1 MDGRYLRKLQ
11 ASLIVA
17 AALLLTAGAA
27 YTTTWI
33 EAEVDFVDTVP
44 AHPGLEPYRD
54 LLESLEGVKFI
65 AIYQAHDSAHG
76 DSLRGTSFDALVEE
90 QGAFTQALLNEFP
103 GQFSHSLSVWEGMRT
118 GNYMLAK
125 IATAGNPPA
134 SSYSVPS
141 DPVTREAVK
150 SQILGD
156 DSLDSVL
163 AQDGSSAI
171 SLYFTKEND
180 RQLALDVEDFLAEW
194 TAREATPATDEHQ
207 VSGLLYSS
215 AYTDEKNRSETKL
228 WAPISAIGVF
238 IALLFAVRRVS
249 NVLIAMLSMVVALA
263 WTYGLM
269 GLLGVRISFLTLFL
283 APVVVGVGIDYAV
296 HMLHRYEEAR
306 ATLGKREAIQLA
318 IHTTGKAVAVTAA
331 TTVAGLATLLFIPS
345 PLFSE
350 IGGVSALGVFLG
362 FVAALT
368 VTPALRRLLPEF
380 RRRERRDFIGPKL
393 AKFAKNSR
401 GWGWIAV
408 AGITLLA
415 IGGAT
420 QTTVESGSAENEF
433 PQTDPVI
440 QLQKRIEAE
449 YGSYQRAYLVFQ
461 GDIPDPKVLAAMHG
475 AINASASLPLFRDA
489 SAVTTLLLADEATND
504 GVLDIAIN
512 GLLGGVGQEP
522 TEQEK
527 LPQTRAEAV
536 SDLDAL
542 FDDPLWRG
550 IAPFTISRD
559 YRLAVVAITITP
571 WETQADLKELRD
583 ALVDLA
589 DEIRPALGE
598 KATVAA
604 AGSPMN
610 RAAIIDQTPWDI
622 GIATFGATVAVF
634 AVLAV
639 AWFRKPSGIKLAAAA
654 AGMVLLATL
663 WLLGTVPLMNAI
675 YDAGSGGNNAAL
687 NDMFLLA
694 FAITVAVGIDDFV
707 HVVSRYWES
716 GSQKE
721 AWTHAGRAITGT
733 TLTTLVA
740 FAIMSGVYFLQ
751 SKNLAI
757 LTALGVLYS
766 YLLTMFLVPRL
777 LPKDSNPEPA

>member
-1 MDGRYLRKLQ
+1 MRKLQ
-11 ASLIVA
+11 ASLIVVA
-17 AALLLTAGAA
+17 TLLLTAGAA
-27 YTTTWI
+27 YTATWI

-44 AHPGLEPYRD
+44 SHPGLEPYRD
-54 LLESLEGVKFI
+54 LLDSLEGVKFI
-65 AIYQAHDSAHG
+65 AVYQAHDGSHG
-76 DSLRGTSFDALVEE
+76 DSLRGRSFDALVDE
-90 QGAFTQALLNEFP
+90 QGAFTQALLNAFP
-103 GQFSHSLSVWEGMRT
+103 GHFTHSLSVWEGMRT

-156 DSLDSVL
+156 DTLDSVL
-163 AQDGSSAI
+163 AKDGSSAI

-180 RQLALDVEDFLAEW
+180 RQLALDVEDFLADW
-194 TAREATPATDEHQ
+194 IAREATPATTDHQ

-215 AYTDEKNRSETKL
+215 AYTDEKNRSETQF
-228 WAPISAIGVF
+228 WAPISAVGVF
-238 IALLFAVRRVS
+238 IALLFAVRRIS
-249 NVLIAMLSMVVALA
+249 NVVIAMVSILVALT

-306 ATLGKREAIQLA
+306 ATLGKRESLQLA
-318 IHTTGKAVAVTAA
+318 IRTTGRAVAVTAA
-331 TTVAGLATLLFIPS
+331 TTVAGLATLLLIPS

-350 IGGVSALGVFLG
+350 IGGVSALGVLLG

-368 VTPALRRLLPEF
+368 ITPALRRLFPEVN
-380 RRRERRDFIGPKL
+380 RRPRRDIMGPKI
-393 AKFAKNSR
+393 AKFAANTRS
-401 GWGWIAV
+401 WGWIAV

-420 QTTVESGSAENEF
+420 QTTIESGSAENEF

-461 GDIPDPKVLAAMHG
+461 GDIPDPTVLATIHG
-475 AINASASLPLFRDA
+475 AINQSANLPLFRDA
-489 SAVTTLLLADEATND
+489 SAVTTLLIADADTDEGA
-504 GVLDIAIN
+504 LDIALN
-512 GLLGGVGQEP
+512 GLLGGLGQEP
-522 TEQEK
+522 SDAQK
-527 LPQTRAEAV
+527 LPQTRPDGVAA
-536 SDLDAL
+536 LDAL
-542 FDDPLWRG
+542 FEDPLWSG

-559 YRLAVVAITITP
+559 YELAVVAITINP
-571 WETQADLKELRD
+571 WEGQTELRALRD
-583 ALVDLA
+583 ALVLLA
-589 DEIRPALGE
+589 DEVRPQLGN
-598 KATVAA
+598 KATVEA
-604 AGSPMN
+604 AGAPMN

-622 GIATFGATVAVF
+622 GIASFGASMAVF
-634 AVLAV
+634 AVLSIS
-639 AWFRKPSGIKLAAAA
+639 WFRKPAGIKLAAAG
-654 AGMVLLATL
+654 AGMVLVATL
-663 WLLGTVPLMNAI
+663 WLLGTVPLMDAI
-675 YDAGSGGNNAAL
+675 YGAGSGGNNAAL

-716 GSQKE
+716 GSQQE

-740 FAIMSGVYFLQ
+740 FTIMSGVYFLQ

-757 LTALGVLYS
+757 LTALGVLYA
-766 YLLTMFLVPRL
+766 YILTMLIVPRL
-777 LPKDSNPEPA
+777 LPKDSNADAA